1 MPTER
6 NRQIRERAYSLWE
19 ADGAPEGREWEYW
32 LRAERDLDTEAQK
45 PKRGAKGAA
54 KASSTRSAKSASSS
68 KTAAKPKTAA
78 KRTSSKKASAA
89 KS

>member
-19 ADGAPEGREWEYW
+19 AEGSPEGKEWDYW
-32 LRAERDLDTEAQK
+32 LRAEQDLDGGAPK
-45 PKRGAKGAA
+45 PKRSAKGAA
-54 KASSTRSAKSASSS
+54 KSPSTRSAKAGSAA
-68 KTAAKPKTAA
+68 KTAAKPRTSS
-78 KRTSSKKASAA
+78 KRTSSKKAPAA